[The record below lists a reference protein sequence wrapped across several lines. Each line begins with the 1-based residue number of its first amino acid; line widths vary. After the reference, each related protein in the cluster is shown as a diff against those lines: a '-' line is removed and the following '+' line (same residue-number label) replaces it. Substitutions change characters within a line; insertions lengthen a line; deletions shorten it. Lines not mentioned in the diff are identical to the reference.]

1 MSNAIITTLAAQFNA
16 ANSEFAERYNSL
28 VAQVTAAQGEKVS
41 ARKLLSESTDSEVRE
56 LIAKHDQFVEAL
68 AKINA
73 VLDTKADEYKAAIK
87 GNAESAK
94 ETLRAEQD
102 KVKEF
107 NKARRAMITAVQ
119 SLGLSEEDIES
130 FKNELVSVQRPKGSA
145 GNSGIKRPRFE
156 SITVNGEELDKATL
170 TALVAATK
178 VGKDDVDKALY
189 AAAGVGDLNE
199 FAGDIVE
206 FSIVDDKGN
215 KLDVIA
221 EPKKSEGAKPATDNS
236 EDDDDDNADED
247 NEPTAAELDDID
259 SEFDEDDD
267 E

>member
-1 MSNAIITTLAAQFNA
+1 MNAIVTTLAAQFNA
-16 ANSEFAERYNSL
+16 ANAEFAERYNSL

-41 ARKLLSESTDSEVRE
+41 ARKLLSESTDTEVRE

-73 VLDTKADEYKAAIK
+73 VLDNKAEEYKAANK
-87 GNAESAK
+87 GNAEQAK

-119 SLGLSEEDIES
+119 SLGLSDEDIEA

-178 VGKDDVDKALY
+178 VGKDDIDKSLY

-199 FAGDIVE
+199 FTGDVVE

-215 KLDVIA
+215 KFDVIA
-221 EPKKSEGAKPATDNS
+221 EPKKAEGAKSAAADDS
-236 EDDDDDNADED
+236 DDDDNADED
-247 NEPTAAELDDID
+247 NEPTAAELDDIE